1 MTFSSPSAYRSEY
14 LSIYE
19 IVLRLPSEI
28 PEVKRLF
35 NVPPS
40 KVIYVYIYIK
50 VLLFFCLDLT
60 YTHRVPKSLPFLLQ
74 ILIVILTT
82 SLAY

>member
-1 MTFSSPSAYRSEY
+1 MTVSSPSAYRSEY

-40 KVIYVYIYIK
+40 KVIYVYIYIYK
-50 VLLFFCLDLT
+50 GIV
-60 YTHRVPKSLPFLLQ
+60 VFLLGSDLHSQ
-74 ILIVILTT
+74 G
-82 SLAY
+82 A